1 MSDSTKNAKDRE
13 KGEKDRE
20 SAWAKVQKLIDQA
33 NDAVVAWQKKF
44 ITPGARIA
52 DSHEI
57 PDTPAH
63 RRGQEKRQRHADA
76 VAAGEMN
83 YKDIA
88 LERQADFAE
97 RFASMPDGDRAL
109 LNDWAARQEA
119 AHGSPL
125 GVWEHHAM
133 AWPLVFLAARYG
145 AEVEH
150 WPAKLS
156 KDDKDRIASLDRRGA
171 TSLALVEPLH
181 VAAANKHAGRR
192 VHLFT
197 SASGKKHLDR
207 ALARAAQPST
217 PIASQE

>member
-1 MSDSTKNAKDRE
+1 MSESTKDA
-13 KGEKDRE
+13 KDRE

-44 ITPGARIA
+44 ASAGPRIA
-52 DSHEI
+52 ETHEI
-57 PDTPAH
+57 PNTPAH

-88 LERQADFAE
+88 LERQADFSE
-97 RFASMPDGDRAL
+97 RFAAFPDADRAT

-119 AHGSPL
+119 AHGAPL

-150 WPAKLS
+150 WPVKLS
-156 KDDKDRIASLDRRGA
+156 KDDRDRLAGLDRRGA
-171 TSLALVEPLH
+171 QSLALVEPLH

-192 VHLFT
+192 VHLFA
-197 SASGKKHLDR
+197 SSSGKKHVDR
-207 ALARAAQPST
+207 ALARAAST
-217 PIASQE
+217 PTEE